1 MKELVTKI
9 KEARVKAVLT
19 QKDLAEKSGVMQCT
33 ISRFESGKQSIT
45 LDTMIKLARS
55 IGSKELTDDLLFII
69 NEQLTRM
76 NWPKQL

>member
-33 ISRFESGKQSIT
+33 ISRFESGKQAIT
-45 LDTMIKLARS
+45 LDTMIKLARA

-69 NEQLTRM
+69 NEQLSR
-76 NWPKQL
+76 KDG

>member
-33 ISRFESGKQSIT
+33 ISRYEAGVQTIT
-45 LDTMIKLARS
+45 LETAIKLAKA
-55 IGSKELTDDLLFII
+55 IKDEKLLKLITNFIV
-69 NEQLTRM
+69 EQLIGES
-76 NWPKQL
+76 K